1 VYDLYRQSY
10 LPLPAPQADG
20 GAAAAGWPWD
30 DGKGLETPIM
40 RRKRFQLEGRQ
51 QAQECLEADNEVQQI
66 MKIFE
71 AQWQQDTLELAEK
84 KE

>member
-1 VYDLYRQSY
+1 
-10 LPLPAPQADG
+10 
-20 GAAAAGWPWD
+20 
-30 DGKGLETPIM
+30 M
-40 RRKRFQLEGRQ
+40 RRKRLQLEGRQ

-71 AQWQQDTLELAEK
+71 AQWQQDTLELAEN